1 MSLVQKVMCLFV
13 LSLVNLD
20 IAVVR
25 GMTMALFLG
34 VNVVVS
40 ADEMELVKLFLSFF
54 CNWFSI
60 K

>member
-1 MSLVQKVMCLFV
+1 VFV
-13 LSLVNLD
+13 CVVTGQFRL
-20 IAVVR
+20 AVVR